1 MRPTNLPKDR
11 GRSAPVR
18 PGTSVTVSPMAQAP
32 ETERVPDGD
41 RQQSLQSLE
50 RGMAV
55 IQVFSR
61 ERPALTLSEV
71 ANLTGITRAT
81 ARRILLT
88 LEKLGHVRSDGRL
101 FSPTPR
107 LLTLGWAYLSSLNLS
122 ELALPLMETLV
133 EETHESCSA
142 ATLDLPDVVYV
153 ARVPTRRIMSITL
166 SVGTRLPAHCTSMG
180 RVLLAA
186 LPPDELDR
194 YLTGAKLEAWTERTT
209 TDPDRLRAA
218 LDETRQ
224 RGWALVDQELEIG
237 LRSVAAPIRRG
248 PDTIAALNVS
258 SAVSRVSLDD
268 LRRRILPPLVADG
281 EHDLQRADPA
291 GPRVPPHRQ
300 LSAGGRAAGA
310 PASVRSAYGC
320 AHYEH
325 DGQSA
330 PRAPRRPCARRS
342 RRRASRRCWSTA
354 ATRTPSTCSTVAQRL
369 ELDDEVAY
377 VLPRAAD
384 RSWYPGRF
392 YDPMEDN
399 EPWLGWSLQAIEAA
413 VAQARGGGR
422 SLPRVALVGFSQG
435 ACIVAEH
442 LARRPRALRRRR
454 DPHRRAV
461 RHARPTGCR
470 SGSLGGLPMFFG
482 IARGRRLDPG
492 RRRPRHRRGLPA
504 RRRAL
509 RAARL
514 RRPGA
519 RDQRRRDRRRPH
531 PAHRPLGALCMTD
544 AFLVGGVRTPFGR
557 YRGALADSRPDDLA
571 ALVLGA
577 ALERAGVPHDAVDE
591 VIFGAANQAG
601 EDNRNV
607 ARMAALLAG
616 LPDEVPGYTVN
627 RLCAS
632 SLQAVASAAQQIRS
646 GEADVVVAGGV
657 ESMTRAP
664 MVLPKSPRPWAAAAD
679 VADTT
684 LGWRLVNPKMQGP
697 RRRQG
702 DHHPRRDRRG
712 GRGPRRHQPRG
723 LRRLG
728 PALAAAH
735 RGQHASGWRSTSWR
749 SRPARASSTAD
760 EVPRADTNAEALAKL
775 KPAFKAD
782 GIVTAGSASPLSDGA
797 SAIVVASGEAVERH
811 GLAPRAR
818 IVASASAGVP
828 PHIMGLGP
836 VPSTR
841 KVLERS
847 GWEIARPRRR
857 GDQRGLRDAGH
868 REHPPPRARPRDRQ
882 RLRRRDRR
890 RPSPGRLGR
899 AARARPPAAPG
910 GRRPQA
916 RPGHP
921 VHRRR
926 AGHGAHRRAC
936 LRALRTLSR
945 DSALR

>member
-1 MRPTNLPKDR
+1 MLAN
-11 GRSAPVR
+11 G
-18 PGTSVTVSPMAQAP
+18 
-32 ETERVPDGD
+32 E

-186 LPPDELDR
+186 LPADELDR
-194 YLTGAKLEAWTERTT
+194 YLSRATLAAWTERTT

-291 GPRVPPHRQ
+291 GPGVPPHRQ
-300 LSAGGRAAGA
+300 LSARAGA
-310 PASVRSAYGC
+310 ASVRSAYGC

-330 PRAPRRPCARRS
+330 PQHRAGARRQPRRRGRRRARPRPRPGPRVHARGRAAPRARRRGGLRPAPRR
-342 RRRASRRCWSTA
+342 RAL
-354 ATRTPSTCSTVAQRL
+354 V
-369 ELDDEVAY
+369 V
-377 VLPRAAD
+377 PRALLRPD
-384 RSWYPGRF
+384 GGQR
-392 YDPMEDN
+392 
-399 EPWLGWSLQAIEAA
+399 A
-413 VAQARGGGR
+413 VAGLVAARPSRPPSPHARGAGR
-422 SLPRVALVGFSQG
+422 SLPAIALVGFSQG

-442 LARRPRALRRRR
+442 LARRPEPYGAAAILTGALFGTPGADRM
-454 DPHRRAV
+454 PA
-461 RHARPTGCR
+461 
-470 SGSLGGLPMFFG
+470 GSLGGLPMFFG
-482 IARGRRLDPG
+482 IAEGDDWIPVDAVRDTVMAFQRAG
-492 RRRPRHRRGLPA
+492 A
-504 RRRAL
+504 RCEL
-509 RAARL
+509 HVY

-519 RDQRRRDRRRPH
+519 RDQRRRDRRRPL

-616 LPDEVPGYTVN
+616 PAGRGA
-627 RLCAS
+627 RLHRQPPVRQQPAGRRLARRS
-632 SLQAVASAAQQIRS
+632 RSAA
-646 GEADVVVAGGV
+646 A
-657 ESMTRAP
+657 
-664 MVLPKSPRPWAAAAD
+664 RP
-679 VADTT
+679 T
-684 LGWRLVNPKMQGP
+684 
-697 RRRQG
+697 
-702 DHHPRRDRRG
+702 
-712 GRGPRRHQPRG
+712 
-723 LRRLG
+723 
-728 PALAAAH
+728 
-735 RGQHASGWRSTSWR
+735 SSWR
-749 SRPARASSTAD
+749 AAWSR
-760 EVPRADTNAEALAKL
+760 
-775 KPAFKAD
+775 
-782 GIVTAGSASPLSDGA
+782 
-797 SAIVVASGEAVERH
+797 
-811 GLAPRAR
+811 
-818 IVASASAGVP
+818 
-828 PHIMGLGP
+828 
-836 VPSTR
+836 
-841 KVLERS
+841 
-847 GWEIARPRRR
+847 
-857 GDQRGLRDAGH
+857 
-868 REHPPPRARPRDRQ
+868 
-882 RLRRRDRR
+882 
-890 RPSPGRLGR
+890 
-899 AARARPPAAPG
+899 
-910 GRRPQA
+910 
-916 RPGHP
+916 
-921 VHRRR
+921 
-926 AGHGAHRRAC
+926 
-936 LRALRTLSR
+936 
-945 DSALR
+945 